1 MKKLLITA
9 IIILLIILTG
19 ITMIKGINVGKLSVL
34 GIKDIKKEDE
44 QLNTTIQQATKLAS
58 TDYQKKINDLN
69 DQIKKLENEKQEY
82 EDMVNVS
89 TETQT
94 QTANQFLGGYKI
106 EYLCVRIGTHAK
118 TEGVEMKM
126 DVSRSSSGTEETYNL
141 NFTATGA
148 YARIA
153 EFITD
158 IEDDSSLGFKIEE
171 FKMLADSSSDT
182 STLQATFVCKD
193 VKIEGVSSTTSTTT
207 QTETT
212 SQNNNTVDNTTTNT
226 TANNN
231 KYNKKYH
238 NKIIGKEK
246 RNENKRYYQR
256 NYNSFIIDISN
267 YINTWYI
274 II

>member
-82 EDMVNVS
+82 EEMVNVS
-89 TETQT
+89 TESQT

-106 EYLCVRIGTHAK
+106 EYLYVRIGTHAK

-126 DVSRSSSGTEETYNL
+126 DVSRSSAGTEDTYNL
-141 NFTATGA
+141 
-148 YARIA
+148 
-153 EFITD
+153 
-158 IEDDSSLGFKIEE
+158 
-171 FKMLADSSSDT
+171 
-182 STLQATFVCKD
+182 Q
-193 VKIEGVSSTTSTTT
+193 
-207 QTETT
+207 
-212 SQNNNTVDNTTTNT
+212 
-226 TANNN
+226 
-231 KYNKKYH
+231 
-238 NKIIGKEK
+238 
-246 RNENKRYYQR
+246 
-256 NYNSFIIDISN
+256 
-267 YINTWYI
+267 
-274 II
+274 

>member
-82 EDMVNVS
+82 EEMVNVS
-89 TETQT
+89 TESQT

-106 EYLCVRIGTHAK
+106 EYLYVRIGTHAK

-126 DVSRSSSGTEETYNL
+126 DVSRSSAGTEDTYNL
-141 NFTATGA
+141 NFTVTGA

-193 VKIEGVSSTTSTTT
+193 VKIEGFSSTTSTTT

-226 TANNN
+226 TANNTTAN
-231 KYNKKYH
+231 NAT
-238 NKIIGKEK
+238 
-246 RNENKRYYQR
+246 
-256 NYNSFIIDISN
+256 SN
-267 YINTWYI
+267 TTK
-274 II
+274 